1 MVIARQLLVRYSI
14 DGFEGAHR
22 NGQICAS
29 GAGYWLTASP
39 STLAAYAARR
49 RRQGLTHLAAAAH
62 QVTPALARAGG
73 QQSLFA
79 SSPTPD
85 SRSPIPD
92 PRPDLPSRLTTEP
105 AEDTETQRKP

>member
-62 QVTPALARAGG
+62 QVKPTIAPAAG
-73 QQSLFA
+73 QQSLF
-79 SSPTPD
+79 SSADAPVG
-85 SRSPIPD
+85 SSQYRHV
-92 PRPDLPSRLTTEP
+92 
-105 AEDTETQRKP
+105 